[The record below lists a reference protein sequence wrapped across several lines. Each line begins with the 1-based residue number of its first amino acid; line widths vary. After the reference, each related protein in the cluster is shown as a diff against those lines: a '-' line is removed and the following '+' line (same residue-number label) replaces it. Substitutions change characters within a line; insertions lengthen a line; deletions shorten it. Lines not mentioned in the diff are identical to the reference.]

1 LPSNKKRE
9 GTNIVAAAVHI
20 AGGPQRVAQA
30 LGVSRSQIYR
40 WIAAGTMSHAIYIHV
55 SALAKLSGIRTQF
68 LGGEILSDSDSD
80 SPDSQYAEGS
90 IASKLSARSSKP
102 TQLLVNPDRRLP
114 LARLTHAGTKAA
126 LGSSV
131 AHGKKNGFASIA
143 IVNEPRGGRA
153 KTEIKEYV
161 K

>member
-1 LPSNKKRE
+1 MPSSKKRE

-40 WIAAGTMSHAIYIHV
+40 WLAAGTMSHAIYIHV

-68 LGGEILSDSDSD
+68 LGGEILSGSNAADSEN
-80 SPDSQYAEGS
+80 AEGS
-90 IASKLSARSSKP
+90 IASKPGVPPSKLTKVLANPDARSP
-102 TQLLVNPDRRLP
+102 I
-114 LARLTHAGTKAA
+114 ARLTRAGAKAA
-126 LGSSV
+126 SGSSV
-131 AHGKKNGFASIA
+131 APGKKNGLASIA
-143 IVNEPRGGRA
+143 IANAPRGGGA
-153 KTEIKEYV
+153 KTEIKEHV